1 MGPGSGCAPVS
12 LTHMAL
18 ASPST
23 ALRWALQGH
32 WCLPRCVPALGSR
45 NRPFWLWMA
54 HETEPPLLF
63 FFLSLFNYLLR
74 LSKAKGN
81 CEIKSVK
88 YNNIF
93 KRTWIPLFLFA
104 TEKAPRRHR
113 LCLISKQPL
122 WSGSHSQ
129 SSLLKNVRWSSQVK
143 GLVRR
148 KAKCL
153 NQKQFSNF

>member
-1 MGPGSGCAPVS
+1 MDGSQNRVP
-12 LTHMAL
+12 
-18 ASPST
+18 T
-23 ALRWALQGH
+23 AI
-32 WCLPRCVPALGSR
+32 
-45 NRPFWLWMA
+45 
-54 HETEPPLLF
+54 

-113 LCLISKQPL
+113 FCLISKQTIMEWQPV
-122 WSGSHSQ
+122 
-129 SSLLKNVRWSSQVK
+129 SLLKNVRWSSQVK
-143 GLVRR
+143 GLAGR
-148 KAKCL
+148 KVKCL

>member
-113 LCLISKQPL
+113 FCLISKQTIMEWQPV
-122 WSGSHSQ
+122 Q
-129 SSLLKNVRWSSQVK
+129 PFEECQVEQP
-143 GLVRR
+143 GERPGEEESEMPES
-148 KAKCL
+148 KAV
-153 NQKQFSNF
+153 F

>member
-1 MGPGSGCAPVS
+1 MDGSQNRAP
-12 LTHMAL
+12 
-18 ASPST
+18 T
-23 ALRWALQGH
+23 AI
-32 WCLPRCVPALGSR
+32 
-45 NRPFWLWMA
+45 
-54 HETEPPLLF
+54 

-113 LCLISKQPL
+113 FCLISKQTIMEWQPV
-122 WSGSHSQ
+122 Q
-129 SSLLKNVRWSSQVK
+129 PFEECQVEQP
-143 GLVRR
+143 GERPGGEESEMPES
-148 KAKCL
+148 KAV
-153 NQKQFSNF
+153 F

>member
-1 MGPGSGCAPVS
+1 MDGSQNRAP
-12 LTHMAL
+12 
-18 ASPST
+18 T
-23 ALRWALQGH
+23 AI
-32 WCLPRCVPALGSR
+32 
-45 NRPFWLWMA
+45 
-54 HETEPPLLF
+54 

-104 TEKAPRRHR
+104 TEKAPATG
-113 LCLISKQPL
+113 SVSFQNKPL
-122 WSGSHSQ
+122 WSGSQ

-143 GLVRR
+143 GLAGR
-148 KAKCL
+148 KVKCL